1 MLRRIPVHP
10 LLWSLWPAA
19 ALWSGNWRI
28 VALGE
33 VLPLVAALVALTP
46 AVWVVSRLLGF
57 PWQRGAIITSTLLVA
72 GQLLGLV
79 PARSVVVLSMMGLV
93 TVGIVEVARRLGDEA
108 VASVTFL
115 LNAVGVIALSIA
127 LGPVILAALRAPETL
142 VMPAPGLGERVS
154 APERDIL
161 YIVPD
166 RFGRADVLQHRYDWD
181 SAPFLNELKDRGF
194 QIADRSTAN
203 YPKTSHS
210 LAAAWN
216 LDYLDEAVA
225 DLPNTVQP
233 DLRILYPLL
242 RDPIVGNI
250 AIRLGYDY
258 LHLGSYWAPTE
269 TAKTATEV
277 LTMSAPSQFASVHTD
292 RTILPALRDVLPGLA
307 HRDFRALAREHVVH
321 SLETLEAEGRRSAE
335 RPRLVV
341 AHLTLP
347 HEPYTF
353 EPDGSFVP
361 PDVEASRDLVENYTR
376 QLSFTEA
383 ALLRIVDAWLDR
395 PQAELPIIIIQADE
409 GPHPQA
415 LLANP
420 SGFVWVEAAEDDK
433 REKLGILTALHL
445 PGYDDEIPDTLSPV
459 NTFRLVFDAYHDTGF
474 GLLPDRSY
482 IYTSESERYR
492 FTEVTRT
499 IQ

>member
-1 MLRRIPVHP
+1 MLRRIPIHP

-33 VLPLVAALVALTP
+33 VMPLAAVLVILTT
-46 AVWVVSRLLGF
+46 AVWMLSRLLGF
-57 PWQRGAIITSTLLVA
+57 AWQRSAIVASSLLVA
-72 GQLLGLV
+72 GQLLGLM
-79 PARSVVVLSMMGLV
+79 PATSAVVLSTMGLV
-93 TVGIVEVARRLGDEA
+93 TVGGALVAGRLGDEA
-108 VASVTFL
+108 LGSVTFL
-115 LNAVGVIALSIA
+115 LNAAGAVALSVA
-127 LGPVILAALRAPETL
+127 LLPVIVAWVRAPETL
-142 VMPAPGLGERVS
+142 VMPAPAYNERAS

-181 SAPFLNELKDRGF
+181 SAPFLNELEDRGF

-210 LAAAWN
+210 LSAAWN

-225 DLPNTVQP
+225 DLPDTVQP

-242 RDPIVGNI
+242 RDHHVGRI
-250 AIRLGYDY
+250 AVELGYDY

-269 TAKTATEV
+269 TSETATEV
-277 LTMSAPSQFASVHTD
+277 LTMSAPSQFASVHID
-292 RTILPALRDVLPGLA
+292 RTILPALRDAIPGLD

-321 SLETLEAEGRRSAE
+321 GLETIEAIGRRPAD
-335 RPRLVV
+335 RPRLVMV
-341 AHLTLP
+341 HLTLP
-347 HEPYTF
+347 HEPYAF

-361 PDVEASRDLVENYTR
+361 PEVEASRGLVDNYSR
-376 QLSFTEA
+376 QLAFTEA

-409 GPHPQA
+409 GPHPPE

-420 SGFVWVEAAEDDK
+420 GGFVWVDAAEDVQ

-445 PGYDDEIPDTLSPV
+445 PASSDKIPATLSPV
-459 NTFRLVFDAYHDTGF
+459 NTFRLVFDIYHDTRF

-482 IYTSESERYR
+482 IYTSEMERYR
-492 FTEVTRT
+492 FTEVTQRV
-499 IQ
+499 Q